1 MPIYIP
7 EHMTLPTQV
16 HVSKNGSAMSSGHL
30 SIQQEGEQEWHWA
43 DVWAS
48 TQHLPTIPWQGHP
61 LETNT
66 ILLPYPQVLSSRTRS
81 PTHKAI
87 FRMEPEEK
95 KVHPP
100 ASALFHILPHIQY
113 WHLLQC
119 IPSLC
124 FSHTSDQHTGGQI
137 CPKMH

>member
-100 ASALFHILPHIQY
+100 FCS
-113 WHLLQC
+113 
-119 IPSLC
+119 
-124 FSHTSDQHTGGQI
+124 FSHSSPHSVLASSPVH
-137 CPKMH
+137 PKPLFQPHLRPAHWGPNLS

>member
-43 DVWAS
+43 DVWAN
-48 TQHLPTIPWQGHP
+48 TQHPLTIPWQGHP

-81 PTHKAI
+81 PTHRAI
-87 FRMEPEEK
+87 SRTEPEAK

-100 ASALFHILPHIQY
+100 FCSFSPSSPHSALASSPVHPKPLSQPRLRPAHWGSNLP
-113 WHLLQC
+113 
-119 IPSLC
+119 
-124 FSHTSDQHTGGQI
+124 
-137 CPKMH
+137 